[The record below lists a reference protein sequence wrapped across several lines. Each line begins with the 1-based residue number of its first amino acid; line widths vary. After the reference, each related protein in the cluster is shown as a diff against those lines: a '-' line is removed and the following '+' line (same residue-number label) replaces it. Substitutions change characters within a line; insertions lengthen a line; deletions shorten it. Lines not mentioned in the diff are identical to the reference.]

1 MRRDDFIA
9 VLTETAEI
17 LERRGATARVYIV
30 GGAAMALAYGGDR
43 FTRDMDGVITDGYAE
58 LTEAVREVARR
69 RGLPDSWL
77 NEQASSYIPRGEDR
91 RGWAVFDH
99 PALRV
104 VAASPE
110 RMLAM
115 KVMSGRRTDIEDVK
129 ILLGILGFT
138 AEGEVLETVQRIF
151 PGEPLPERSL
161 EIVRNLT
168 GG

>member
-17 LERRGATARVYIV
+17 LERRRASARVYIV
-30 GGAAMALAYGGDR
+30 GGAAMALAYGSDR
-43 FTRDMDGVITDGYAE
+43 FTRDMDGVITEGYAE

-69 RGLPDSWL
+69 RGLPASWL

-91 RGWAVFDH
+91 RALAVFDH

-115 KVMSGRRTDIEDVK
+115 KVMSGRRSDIQDVK
-129 ILLGILGFT
+129 TLLGILGFT
-138 AEGEVLETVQRIF
+138 TEGEVLETVRKVF
-151 PGEPLPERSL
+151 PDEPLPERSL
-161 EIVRNLT
+161 EIVRLLT